1 MQCLE
6 RFGNLVSQ
14 FSSVVYNK
22 RRDIKSSM
30 EGKLM
35 GEGRGCD
42 LNGCD
47 LNVKCSPEAH
57 VFKHFFPSWGHY
69 LERLWNL

>member
-6 RFGNLVSQ
+6 RFGHLVSQ
-14 FSSVVYNK
+14 FSSVVYKK

-35 GEGRGCD
+35 GVGVGVVW
-42 LNGCD
+42 GCD
-47 LNVKCSPEAH
+47 LNVKCSLEAH